1 MVGALI
7 KNWDDK
13 RNLENEKD
21 VEFDMISDTFIQV
34 EVVNLGTMEKVRVG
48 KFNFDHSSPW
58 VENGLLWPEEQIQGE
73 RVCEAVPALQVR

>member
-21 VEFDMISDTFIQV
+21 VEFYMISDTFI
-34 EVVNLGTMEKVRVG
+34 
-48 KFNFDHSSPW
+48 
-58 VENGLLWPEEQIQGE
+58 
-73 RVCEAVPALQVR
+73 

>member
-7 KNWDDK
+7 KNWDNK

-34 EVVNLGTMEKVRVG
+34 EVVNLGIMEKVRVG
-48 KFNFDHSSPW
+48 KLNVGISCFKVISES
-58 VENGLLWPEEQIQGE
+58 
-73 RVCEAVPALQVR
+73 

>member
-21 VEFDMISDTFIQV
+21 VEFYMISDTFIKV
-34 EVVNLGTMEKVRVG
+34 EVVNLGIMEKVRAGKLNVG
-48 KFNFDHSSPW
+48 ISCFKVISES
-58 VENGLLWPEEQIQGE
+58 
-73 RVCEAVPALQVR
+73 